1 MPSEQELL
9 DRILN
14 ILKFKSKGMTITEIA
29 HVTNIHRNSIAK
41 YLQILLASG
50 KVDVQLIGNAK
61 VYTLSRRLP
70 INSVIHCSPDL
81 IILLNQERR
90 IIQVNDKYL
99 DYFDLDEKDIL
110 NREINTLNIPIIS
123 EETIYPLI
131 DISIEKGEV
140 CSKEITYSYNGN
152 NYYFF
157 VKYVPLVLEGG
168 EHGLVL
174 MIKDFTEEKRIKDA
188 LTENEE
194 KFKNLFNNANDSIF
208 LYEITDN
215 QRIGK
220 LIEVNDTACNKL
232 NYTRNEFF
240 QMEFC
245 EIFNSE
251 FDRQNCSIET
261 DLAENY
267 HSIYEEIQVKKDGT
281 TFPVETSAHVFS
293 LQDRLVVLYIIRDI
307 SGRKNAENCL
317 KLSENRYRDIVEDQ
331 QELICRI
338 SPDYSINYVN
348 EAFCKNFNL
357 KKDTFTS
364 LALESLD
371 IHPADKKLIQMCM
384 DLADGE
390 KQSKNVEF
398 RIHQHAGKS
407 RWIESSISPIFDSD
421 GAIHE
426 FQFVGRDITDAKL
439 AREALK
445 QNEENTRF
453 LLNSTNDSSLLIDLD
468 GRILSLNKPSCEYI
482 RDFCA
487 DDSLNIKSIT
497 GRSIYDF
504 IPEEVGKNIR
514 DVASEVIGSKN
525 SDSFVDEIKDR
536 IFDISLSPIVNAG
549 GEVEK
554 IAVVKR
560 DITERKGYESNLT
573 STISRLTDIIEFL
586 PEATF
591 VINSDSEVIAWN
603 KAMEQLTGLSKDD
616 IIGIGDH
623 LYSTPFYGEKRP
635 MLIDFVLSR
644 DMTQYNPPETIWK
657 EGNSL
662 NADIWSSHIHNKKGA
677 NLWVKATGLYDE
689 GGNVVGAIESIQDVT
704 HRKRT
709 EKELLNSEEKYRDL
723 VEKTYAIILK
733 TDITGNILF
742 INELGEILLGYQKGE
757 LINKNVSD
765 INYSGSAKNN
775 GKFNDIIE
783 GILENPTRF
792 RITENEYIA
801 RNGEKKWISWTN
813 SPIIDAEGHLI
824 GISAVGTD
832 NTARKQSEIKEK
844 TYIKNLEFVSRS
856 AMNFA
861 NLPHN
866 EKIYD
871 YISSEL
877 ISLLPGSVAVVNSYA
892 ENSGTLQIKSIKG
905 EIEGYENMLSNMLNQ
920 KVLDKKFKIPDDY
933 RPYLNSN
940 RIIHLP
946 GGLYSLFLKNF
957 SEDVCKTIDDVLDLY
972 ECYMIGI
979 SRDNKL
985 FGSISFAIPTC
996 INDDITSIIEIFVN
1010 QASVALQRCWYEEEL
1025 AKNTTIADSEEK
1037 ESNKQAEES
1046 QKNLRTIFEN
1056 IKNKHILDVRKQ
1068 NEVFASICDKNQN
1081 RPILSVDIKG
1091 TITRANPKITQI
1103 LGENTPILGKE
1114 IVAFIHPSSQHEV
1127 REIQKY
1133 ILNGSKDEQVKISVP
1148 LVSHRGEP
1156 INVTWNLE
1164 KMFDNTGEITN
1175 IMWIGNDY
1183 VR

>member
-1 MPSEQELL
+1 MCRKYHIFSDKNVRYWHKFKYHIVYSTPMPGEQELL

-99 DYFDLDEKDIL
+99 EYFDLDENDIL
-110 NREINTLNIPIIS
+110 NREINALNIPIIS

-140 CSKEITYSYNGN
+140 CSKEITYSHNGN

-307 SGRKNAENCL
+307 SERKNAENCL

-348 EAFCKNFNL
+348 EAFYKNFNL
-357 KKDTFTS
+357 KKDPFTS

-371 IHPADKKLIQMCM
+371 IHPADNKLIQMCM

-398 RIHQHAGKS
+398 RIHQQAGKS
-407 RWIESSISPIFDSD
+407 RWIESSISPICDSD

-426 FQFVGRDITDAKL
+426 FQFVGRDITDGKL

-468 GRILSLNKPSCEYI
+468 GHILSLNKPSCEYI

-487 DDSLNIKSIT
+487 DDSLTIKSIT

-504 IPEEVGKNIR
+504 IPEGVGKNIR

-560 DITERKGYESNLT
+560 DITERKEYESNLT
-573 STISRLTDIIEFL
+573 STISRLTDIIDFL

-616 IIGIGDH
+616 IIGMGDH
-623 LYSTPFYGEKRP
+623 LYSNPFYGEKRP
-635 MLIDFVLSR
+635 MLIDYVLSR

-689 GGNVVGAIESIQDVT
+689 GGNVIGAIESIQDVT
-704 HRKRT
+704 DRKRT
-709 EKELLNSEEKYRDL
+709 EKELLNSEEKYQDL

-733 TDITGNILF
+733 TDITGKILL
-742 INELGEILLGYQKGE
+742 INELGERMLGYQKGE
-757 LINKNVSD
+757 LINKNASD
-765 INYSGSAKNN
+765 IIFSGSTKNI
-775 GKFNDIIE
+775 GIFNDIIE
-783 GILENPTRF
+783 GILENPTLF
-792 RITENEYIA
+792 RITESEYIA
-801 RNGEKKWISWTN
+801 RNGEKKWITWTN
-813 SPIIDAEGHLI
+813 SPIID
-824 GISAVGTD
+824 T
-832 NTARKQSEIKEK
+832 
-844 TYIKNLEFVSRS
+844 
-856 AMNFA
+856 
-861 NLPHN
+861 
-866 EKIYD
+866 
-871 YISSEL
+871 
-877 ISLLPGSVAVVNSYA
+877 
-892 ENSGTLQIKSIKG
+892 
-905 EIEGYENMLSNMLNQ
+905 
-920 KVLDKKFKIPDDY
+920 
-933 RPYLNSN
+933 
-940 RIIHLP
+940 
-946 GGLYSLFLKNF
+946 
-957 SEDVCKTIDDVLDLY
+957 
-972 ECYMIGI
+972 
-979 SRDNKL
+979 
-985 FGSISFAIPTC
+985 
-996 INDDITSIIEIFVN
+996 
-1010 QASVALQRCWYEEEL
+1010 
-1025 AKNTTIADSEEK
+1025 
-1037 ESNKQAEES
+1037 
-1046 QKNLRTIFEN
+1046 
-1056 IKNKHILDVRKQ
+1056 
-1068 NEVFASICDKNQN
+1068 
-1081 RPILSVDIKG
+1081 
-1091 TITRANPKITQI
+1091 
-1103 LGENTPILGKE
+1103 
-1114 IVAFIHPSSQHEV
+1114 
-1127 REIQKY
+1127 
-1133 ILNGSKDEQVKISVP
+1133 
-1148 LVSHRGEP
+1148 
-1156 INVTWNLE
+1156 
-1164 KMFDNTGEITN
+1164 
-1175 IMWIGNDY
+1175 
-1183 VR
+1183 